1 VSWDTVLVQFVVPRE
16 PGIAS
21 LPRRVAVGAC
31 DGLLMLTI
39 LGMTAGAVF
48 AVLSRLG
55 RRPGWFDGV
64 GPDPTTLQ
72 RWNLPL
78 TVASVGLSTIG
89 ANWRSPG
96 MRVFGIRRVDA
107 GTGGPVNAYSACVE
121 SAVSAVI
128 TQVEKRLRRP
138 EAEAYEARRVAANEE
153 LARMREANPEA
164 DPSELLRRSQEILH
178 QQRVG
183 CGPLASRGA
192 VWVMVQH
199 LPALRSHRRQTLS
212 QRLAGTVVVRER

>member
-1 VSWDTVLVQFVVPRE
+1 MQLVVPRE

-21 LPRRVAVGAC
+21 LPRRAAAGAC

-39 LGMTAGAVF
+39 LGTTAGAVF

-55 RRPGWFDGV
+55 LRPGWFDGL

-72 RWNLPL
+72 RWELPL
-78 TVASVGLSTIG
+78 TVASVGLSAIG
-89 ANWRSPG
+89 GNWRSPG
-96 MRVFGIRRVDA
+96 MRALGIRRVDA
-107 GTGGPVNAYSACVE
+107 DTGGPVSVRSACVE
-121 SAVSAVI
+121 SAVGAVV

-138 EAEAYEARRVAANEE
+138 EAEAYEGRRVAANEE
-153 LARMREANPEA
+153 LERMRESNPDA
-164 DPSELLRRSQEILH
+164 DPSEVLHRSQEILH

-183 CGPLASRGA
+183 CGPLALRGA
-192 VWVMVQH
+192 ATVMVVQ
-199 LPALRSHRRQTLS
+199 LPALRSRRRQTLG

>member
-1 VSWDTVLVQFVVPRE
+1 MSWDTLTMPFVVPRE

-21 LPRRVAVGAC
+21 VSRRVAAGAC

-39 LGMTAGAVF
+39 LGATAGVVF

-55 RRPGWFDGV
+55 RRPGWFDAP
-64 GPDPTTLQ
+64 GPDPATLK
-72 RWNLPL
+72 RWDLPL

-96 MRVFGIRRVDA
+96 MRMLGIRRVDA
-107 GTGGPVNAYSACVE
+107 TTAGPVNLRSAGVE
-121 SAVSAVI
+121 SAVNTLVSRVN
-128 TQVEKRLRRP
+128 KRLRRP
-138 EAEAYEARRVAANEE
+138 QAEAYEARREAANQEIE
-153 LARMREANPEA
+153 RMRDSNPDA
-164 DPSELLRRSQEILH
+164 DPSEVLHRSQEILR

-183 CGPLASRGA
+183 CGPLALRGA
-192 VWVMVQH
+192 AWMIVLH
-199 LPALRSHRRQTLS
+199 LPALRSRRRQTLS